1 MEQPYASYAENL
13 KNHIRSNVNA
23 LLKEPRSFIHY
34 PFIDPGSVYDGNV
47 WDWDTYWSVY
57 GLLGMMDSLI
67 LPFKKKFSST
77 PEEMSRISW
86 TISFPTATFL

>member
-57 GLLGMMDSLI
+57 GLLGMMDSFEPALQEKI
-67 LPFKKKFSST
+67 LVHARGNVQNFLD
-77 PEEMSRISW
+77 
-86 TISFPTATFL
+86 ISFPTATFL

>member
-1 MEQPYASYAENL
+1 MKQPYASYAENL

-57 GLLGMMDSLI
+57 AI
-67 LPFKKKFSST
+67 LNLTKYME
-77 PEEMSRISW
+77 PEEEAEMFRRQKEILLQAG
-86 TISFPTATFL
+86 FPRK